1 MTRQSP
7 WEKSPNDVDTDT
19 EILPPSLTH
28 GVEVAPK
35 PHKKVEIKLPTQ
47 HGLGLTRHPRHP
59 SKAAHF
65 SSLVV
70 LSALTALFLGASGA
84 HYGLLSPFVGFR
96 ISVVALLLGGLVA
109 FVTGFLGMLRT
120 AEGAVRSSAASSG
133 SAYSGRGTAR
143 FGLLVGAALL
153 ASLAFLVLSQ
163 DSRVPIHDLTTDPQ
177 DPPGWQHLAAMPR
190 HHHRDLSY
198 PHGPEDTSEL
208 QRLHYPEVQPILLR
222 IAPGEAL
229 DSAIEAVLACD
240 WKVIKVHRQEGLIE
254 AEDETGFFR
263 FVDDVVIRARAES
276 GGGSR
281 IDLRSTSRVGISD
294 LGANAAR
301 IHAFEGCL
309 RALLRN

>member
-19 EILPPSLTH
+19 EILPPTLSH
-28 GVEVAPK
+28 GVEEAPR
-35 PHKKVEIKLPTQ
+35 PHKKVEIKLPTE
-47 HGLGLTRHPRHP
+47 HGLGLTHHPRRP
-59 SKAAHF
+59 SKMAQF
-65 SSLVV
+65 SCLTA
-70 LSALTALFLGASGA
+70 LSALTALFLGAAGA

-96 ISVVALLLGGLVA
+96 VFVAALLLGGLTA
-109 FVTGFLGMLRT
+109 FVAGFLGMLRT
-120 AEGAVRSSAASSG
+120 AKSGPSSS
-133 SAYSGRGTAR
+133 SAYSGRTAAR

-153 ASLAFLVLSQ
+153 ASLAFLIFNQ
-163 DSRVPIHDLTTDPQ
+163 DSRAPIHDITTDPQ
-177 DPPGWQHLAAMPR
+177 DPPAFLHLAALPQN
-190 HHHRDLSY
+190 HHRDLSY
-198 PHGPEDTSEL
+198 PQGPEDTSEL
-208 QRLHYPEVQPILLR
+208 QRLHYPEVQPIPLR

-229 DSAIEAVLACD
+229 DSAIEAALACG
-240 WKVIKVHRQEGLIE
+240 WKVIKVHRQKGMVE

-263 FVDDVVIRARAES
+263 FVDDVVIRVRTES
-276 GGGSR
+276 DGGSR